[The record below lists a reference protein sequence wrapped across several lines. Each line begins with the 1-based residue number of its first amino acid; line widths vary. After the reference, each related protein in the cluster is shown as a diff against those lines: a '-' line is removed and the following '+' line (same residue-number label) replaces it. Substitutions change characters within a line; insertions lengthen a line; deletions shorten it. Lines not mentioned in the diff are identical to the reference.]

1 MTHCLEFS
9 PKNLPMSEKIKIL
22 LKLLDDPSQQVA
34 HSVMLE
40 LLKNEDIIEP
50 YLAEHQETENELL
63 RKRIHQLQS
72 IITIRQR
79 RTEFT
84 EMLRSDPSLIE
95 GLIAVHLQWYDND
108 LKRELDEAWTEMCGY
123 AERSK
128 PRDLR
133 GLAHFMRKNDFTAPL
148 DADVHAE
155 HYCLGPVL
163 EERVGADF
171 ILAAI
176 ASEIGNLFGQQLHV
190 AKSLDD
196 FIVVDHRGNGLTV
209 RKNWQLLPNIN
220 ITQCDFWNNQKILK
234 MAALMLFQYAVSSDS
249 FRYVSTIGHAMIGL
263 DNDEPLDFL
272 PYPYN

>member
-1 MTHCLEFS
+1 MTRCLEFFQR
-9 PKNLPMSEKIKIL
+9 NLPMSEKIETL
-22 LKLLDDPSQQVA
+22 LKLLDDPGQHVA

-40 LLKNEDIIEP
+40 LLKNEDILEP
-50 YLAEHQETENELL
+50 YLAEHQETDNELL

-72 IITIRQR
+72 IIALRR
-79 RTEFT
+79 CRTEFT
-84 EMLRSDPSLIE
+84 EMLRSDPPLIE

-108 LKRELDEAWTEMCGY
+108 SKRALDEAWAEICGF

-128 PRDLR
+128 PCDLR

-155 HYCLGPVL
+155 HYCIGPVL
-163 EERVGADF
+163 EERTGADF

-176 ASEIGNLFGQQLHV
+176 ACAIGNSFGQQLHV
-190 AKSLDD
+190 AKSVDD
-196 FIVVDHRGNGLTV
+196 FIVVDHLGNGLTV
-209 RKNWQLLPNIN
+209 RKNWQILPNIN
-220 ITQCDFWNNQKILK
+220 IAQCDFWNTQKILK
-234 MAALMLFQYAVSSDS
+234 LAALMLFQYAVSSDS
-249 FRYVSTIGHAMIGL
+249 FRYVSTIGHAMLGL

>member
-1 MTHCLEFS
+1 ML
-9 PKNLPMSEKIKIL
+9 EKIETL
-22 LKLLDDPSQQVA
+22 LKLLDDPSLQVA
-34 HSVMLE
+34 HTVMLE
-40 LLKNEDIIEP
+40 LLKYEDILEP

-72 IITIRQR
+72 IIVLRRR

-84 EMLRSDPSLIE
+84 EMLHSDPPLIE

-108 LKRELDEAWTEMCGY
+108 SKRVLDEAWTEMCGF

-128 PRDLR
+128 PRDLS

-155 HYCLGPVL
+155 HYCIGPVL

-176 ASEIGNLFGQQLHV
+176 ASVIGNLFGQKLHV

-196 FIVVDHRGNGLTV
+196 FIVVDNCGNGLTV
-209 RKNWQLLPNIN
+209 RNNWQILPNIN
-220 ITQCDFWNNQKILK
+220 IKQCDFWSNQKILK
-234 MAALMLFQYAVSSDS
+234 LAALMLFQYAVSSDS
-249 FRYVSTIGHAMIGL
+249 FRYISTIGHAMIGL
-263 DNDEPLDFL
+263 ENDEPLDFL